1 MWEDLD
7 SSNSKLKQEEA
18 SIGMIVNTVYN
29 STSDEFDEELE
40 LFDLHSLQ
48 LAYHEALSNTS
59 KITTTFKDMK
69 RSFKNACKDKNKNKT
84 IKLLRLSNMK
94 SQ

>member
-40 LFDLHSLQ
+40 LFDLHSL
-48 LAYHEALSNTS
+48 
-59 KITTTFKDMK
+59 
-69 RSFKNACKDKNKNKT
+69 
-84 IKLLRLSNMK
+84 
-94 SQ
+94 